1 MVNINF
7 LVISYFIGLFV
18 DWIFQ
23 WNWQAINKSK
33 WDKNDNKLISFLAV
47 TSHSFVYAVIT
58 SFIVLYLIGDFAHI
72 ILVLMVL
79 FVSHTI
85 IDTRILVKLIMKFKG
100 MSNDQINDYQ
110 NYGFM
115 HIGID
120 HRLHELV
127 LLILSLII

>member
-7 LVISYFIGLFV
+7 LVVSYFVGLFA

-23 WNWQAINKSK
+23 WDWQAVNKSR
-33 WDKNDNKLISFLAV
+33 WGKNDNKLISLVAV
-47 TSHSFVYAVIT
+47 TSHSFIYAVIT
-58 SFIVLYLIGDFAHI
+58 SVTTLYLIQDHSHF
-72 ILVLMVL
+72 ILVFTVL
-79 FVSHTI
+79 FISHTI
-85 IDTRILVKLIMKFKG
+85 IDTRILVKVLMRFKG
-100 MSNDQINDYQ
+100 MSNSQINDYK

-127 LLILSLII
+127 LLLLALIV